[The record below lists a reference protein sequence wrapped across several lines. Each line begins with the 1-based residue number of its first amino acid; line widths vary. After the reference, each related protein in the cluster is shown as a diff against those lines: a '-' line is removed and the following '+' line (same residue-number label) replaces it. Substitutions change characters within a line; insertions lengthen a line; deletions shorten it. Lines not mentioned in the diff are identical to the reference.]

1 MHRFFLIMAA
11 VVALAIPAAQAEP
24 RLALIIGNAK
34 YGQEMGRLP
43 NPANDAELMAKTLT
57 GLGFQVT
64 KLIDADQK
72 QMKRAIVDF
81 GSALQN
87 AGGDAVGLFFYA
99 GHGVQIGGENY
110 LIPLDSRIEKEAD
123 VEVEAVSANGV
134 LKQMEFA
141 GNAVNIVIL
150 DACRNNPMSRSMRS
164 ATRGLARMDAPMGS
178 FVAYSTAPGEVA
190 ADGDGKNSPY
200 TKALAK
206 AMQAPGV
213 AIEEMFRNARVD
225 VLKSTNKQQI
235 PWESSSLT
243 GAFFF
248 KEGPAAAAIAAPAA
262 VPEPAAPAAP
272 AEPVA
277 TAPASVEPAAVAK
290 TLPGGVTAGQEIT
303 DCPNCPTVIAIAPGR
318 FKMGAP
324 EDEDDSTDAERPQA
338 MIDVGPFAIGKYE
351 VTRGQFA
358 AFVATGYSPAD
369 SCWSEKNGKYDF
381 IKGRNWLDPD
391 FEQSDNDPVVC
402 VTAEDAEAYVKWLT
416 KTTGQ
421 RYRLPSEAEWE
432 YAARAGAE
440 TPFYWGEDVDDFCD
454 YGNVTD
460 KSAIR
465 KFKGWKGISCDDGVV
480 FTAPVGSYKPNANGL
495 YDMLGNVKEWMADCW
510 NDDLEGIGPTA
521 KARRSGNCNMR
532 VVRGSAWDSYPTV
545 IRLAARDKNNVP
557 TAYHFYGFRVA
568 RDF

>member
-1 MHRFFLIMAA
+1 MHRLFIVIAA
-11 VVALAIPAAQAEP
+11 FVALAIPNAEAEP
-24 RLALIIGNAK
+24 RLALVIGNAK

-43 NPANDAELMAKTLT
+43 NPANDAELMSQTLSK
-57 GLGFQVT
+57 LGFEVT

-81 GSALQN
+81 GSALQA

-99 GHGVQIGGENY
+99 GHGVQIAGENY

-225 VLKSTNKQQI
+225 VLKATNKQQI

-262 VPEPAAPAAP
+262 VSQPAAPEAPAAAEPAA
-272 AEPVA
+272 VQ
-277 TAPASVEPAAVAK
+277 PAAVAK
-290 TLPGGVTAGQEIT
+290 TLPGGVTPGQEIT
-303 DCPNCPTVIAIAPGR
+303 DCPDCPAVIAIAPGR

-324 EDEDDSTDAERPQA
+324 EGEDDSSDAERPQA
-338 MIDVGPFAIGKYE
+338 NIDVGPFAIGKYE
-351 VTRGQFA
+351 VTRRQFA
-358 AFVATGYSPAD
+358 AFVATGYEPD
-369 SCWSEKNGKYDF
+369 DNCFSEKSGKYDF
-381 IKGRNWLDPD
+381 FSGRNWKSPG

-416 KTTGQ
+416 KTTGKP
-421 RYRLPSEAEWE
+421 YRLPSEAEWE

-440 TPFYWGEDVDDFCD
+440 TPFYWGEDVDEFCD

-460 KSAIR
+460 RTATR
-465 KFKGWKGISCDDGVV
+465 KFKGWKGIGCDDGEAY
-480 FTAPVGSYKPNANGL
+480 TAPVGSYKPNANGL
-495 YDMLGNVKEWMADCW
+495 YDMLGNVKEWSADCW
-510 NDDLEGIGPTA
+510 TDSLSGIGPTA
-521 KARRSGNCNMR
+521 KARRKGDCGMR
-532 VVRGSAWDSYPTV
+532 AVRGSGWDSIPS
-545 IRLAARDKNNVP
+545 ILRLAYREGNNAP
-557 TAYHFYGFRVA
+557 TAYFNYGFRVA